1 MLKRYQ
7 KNAPLFSPE
16 QLDHIHQLRVCVIGC
31 GGVGTQIIEGLA
43 RFGVNQITAVDK
55 DVIDES
61 DLNRLIHSNTKTIGL
76 SKASVMKKFLDNIN
90 DRININ
96 TLTLTYTD
104 SLGPKIIKGHD
115 VVVDATGDIAMK
127 QLLHKHCK
135 ALSIPLLYTYYANY
149 KGYLAWIEPGSPD
162 LATVLSIVPERDDTS
177 SKPIFTSSITGNMA
191 VIELI
196 KQQTEDKTRLSH
208 ELLEFD
214 IHSFESTKTPL

>member
-7 KNAPLFSPE
+7 KNAPLFTQE
-16 QLDHIHQLRVCVIGC
+16 QLDQIHELRVCVIGC

-76 SKASVMKKFLDNIN
+76 SKAAVMKKFLDHIN

-96 TLTLTYTD
+96 TLTLTYND
-104 SLGPKIIKGHD
+104 ALGPKIIKNHD
-115 VVVDATGDIAMK
+115 VVIDATGDMAIK
-127 QLLHKHCK
+127 ELLSKHCNE
-135 ALSIPLLYTYYANY
+135 LSIPLLYTYYSDY
-149 KGYLAWIEPGSPD
+149 KGYLAWIEPNSNELPLV
-162 LATVLSIVPERDDTS
+162 LAKVPERTSSS
-177 SKPIFTSSITGNMA
+177 SKPIFTCSITGNMA
-191 VIELI
+191 VYELI
-196 KQQTEDKTRLSH
+196 KQQLLDNERLQH

-214 IHSFESTKTPL
+214 IHSFSATKIKL